1 MLGFYRGLLL
11 AGGLAAAAGGQALAQ
26 ENLDAGKTPA
36 QLYASD
42 CAICHK
48 SPQGLSKNAGVFG
61 LSSFLREHY
70 TSSRESAAA
79 IAAYVQSVDTGP
91 AGPAPKKPAKRTA
104 KGDDKGKAGEGKL
117 SDKPGDAK
125 SAGSKSGDTKSG
137 DAKASETKSGGEP
150 PKTGDAK
157 PGEVKSTDS
166 KPAESKP
173 TESKPAESKAAEPKP
188 AAKDAGSGKKSD

>member
-11 AGGLAAAAGGQALAQ
+11 AGGLVAAVGGQALAQ

-79 IAAYVQSVDTGP
+79 IAAYVQSIDTGP
-91 AGPAPKKPAKRTA
+91 AGPAAKKPAKRTA
-104 KGDDKGKAGEGKL
+104 KGDEKGKAGEGKPFG
-117 SDKPGDAK
+117 KPGDAK
-125 SAGSKSGDTKSG
+125 SAEPKPGDTKSG
-137 DAKASETKSGGEP
+137 DAKPSETKSGSEP
-150 PKTGDAK
+150 PKTGAATA
-157 PGEVKSTDS
+157 GEAKSTDS

-173 TESKPAESKAAEPKP
+173 SESKPADPKP
-188 AAKDAGSGKKSD
+188 AAKDAGSDKKSD